1 MNSVSTDARNCVNH
15 GERPSAGNCTECRQ
29 PICFGCQMMV
39 AGKSVCQNCVAAI
52 RARVSGEINTSG
64 AEVMAP
70 PAPYSYSAGTTGS
83 AYAYQPV
90 VSTVAEIEDLHA
102 PPSALGLL
110 TGSGLGLLAG
120 VICAFLYSKFIFA
133 THFNIAYIAIGVG
146 VVIGY
151 AVVFG
156 SKRGGFIPG
165 ITAGAISVFS
175 LLLTRF
181 MLLNEYASS
190 EAGQTIFLPMNS
202 ETISLAVQT
211 LSPFGWIITLIGV
224 AAGFGTANKAGGTV
238 DE

>member
-1 MNSVSTDARNCVNH
+1 
-15 GERPSAGNCTECRQ
+15 
-29 PICFGCQMMV
+29 MMV

-52 RARVSGEINTSG
+52 RARVSGEANVSG
-64 AEVMAP
+64 ANVMAP
-70 PAPYSYSAGTTGS
+70 PAPYSYSAGTS
-83 AYAYQPV
+83 SSEYAYQPA
-90 VSTVAEIEDLHA
+90 VSTVDEVEDLHA
-102 PPSALGLL
+102 PPTAFGFLA
-110 TGSGLGLLAG
+110 GSGLGLLAG

-146 VVIGY
+146 FVIGY

-156 SKRGGFIPG
+156 AKRGGFIPG
-165 ITAGAISVFS
+165 LMAGGISLFS

-190 EAGQTIFLPMNS
+190 EVGQTVFLPMNS
-202 ETISLAVQT
+202 ETISMAIQT

-224 AAGFGTANKAGGTV
+224 VTGFGTACNAGGTV